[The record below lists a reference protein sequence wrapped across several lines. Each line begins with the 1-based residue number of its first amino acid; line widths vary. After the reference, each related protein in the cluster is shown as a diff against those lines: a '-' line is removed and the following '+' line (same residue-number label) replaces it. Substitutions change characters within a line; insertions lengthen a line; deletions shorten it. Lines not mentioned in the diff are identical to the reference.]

1 MFGSQPLVCVGSV
14 PPFKAVS
21 IVGVVSR
28 MWEAFRC
35 ADGDSYWTGKIK
47 YFFVSVFYRLQRRC
61 PEKKRSRLCGSCGRL
76 YVVVHSQDGSNPSCA
91 MILSMTFVHPCAKT
105 ENLNRMT
112 QRRGGMVES
121 GQLM

>member
-1 MFGSQPLVCVGSV
+1 MFGSQPLVCVSSV
-14 PPFKAVS
+14 PPFKVVS

-28 MWEAFRC
+28 MWEAFG
-35 ADGDSYWTGKIK
+35 AQTGICIGPGKLSISSFR
-47 YFFVSVFYRLQRRC
+47 FFVGFSGGVRR
-61 PEKKRSRLCGSCGRL
+61 SHRLCGSCGRL

>member
-1 MFGSQPLVCVGSV
+1 MFGSQPLVCVSSV
-14 PPFKAVS
+14 PPFKVVG

-28 MWEAFRC
+28 MWEAFG
-35 ADGDSYWTGKIK
+35 AQTGIRIGPGKLSISSFR
-47 YFFVSVFYRLQRRC
+47 FFVVFSGGVRR
-61 PEKKRSRLCGSCGRL
+61 SQRLCGSCGRL
-76 YVVVHSQDGSNPSCA
+76 YVVVHSQDGSNPYCA